1 MASLELGQGMKGRWG
16 KACTKEGRAMALHFF
31 FQRGAELGLVH
42 T

>member
-1 MASLELGQGMKGRWG
+1 MAPLELGQGMKGGG